1 VKHIVTL
8 STGDKVDLRALEKP
22 LGMYPE
28 EVREALQKH
37 GGPYQRFDGPHWGR
51 IPEPRFS
58 LDSAYRLAP
67 GPLTKPDP
75 PWHILADWVQWV
87 ARDEDGEFWAFNEK
101 PELGKSAWWD
111 AYSWETLR
119 TLKFDPG
126 TCDWR
131 DSLVERPEGMK

>member
-37 GGPYQRFDGPHWGR
+37 GGPYEWFNGERWR
-51 IPEPRFS
+51 SCEE
-58 LDSAYRLAP
+58 LDMEFAQRLA
-67 GPLTKPDP
+67 PLTKPAP
-75 PWHILADWVQWV
+75 PWNMLADWVQWV